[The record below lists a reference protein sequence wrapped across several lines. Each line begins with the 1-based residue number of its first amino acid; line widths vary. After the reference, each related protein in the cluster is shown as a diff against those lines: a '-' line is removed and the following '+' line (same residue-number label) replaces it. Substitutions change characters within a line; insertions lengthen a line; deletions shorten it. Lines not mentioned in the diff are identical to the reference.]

1 MKGMAGMGG
10 EAMSMAKK
18 GNVKSIK
25 VKMKFH
31 KPKDGKSMK
40 KG

>member
-1 MKGMAGMGG
+1 MKGMAAG
-10 EAMSMAKK
+10 EAMNMAKK

-31 KPKDGKSMK
+31 KGGKSMK